1 MVQPARSARAAGKV
15 SVAVFVSR
23 ILGLGREQVF
33 AKLFG
38 AGFYNDAWV
47 AAFRIP
53 NLFRDLVAEG
63 ALSAAFVP
71 TFTDFLRHKGRAD
84 AWLLANLVLS
94 WLLILL
100 GGLAL
105 VFLFF
110 SHYFVYLV
118 AAGFGDVPGK
128 IEVTSVLL
136 KILSPFLILVAM
148 ASVAMGVL
156 NSLNYFFLPA
166 LAPALFNFCMILA
179 GFLLVPSFES
189 WGILPIHTM
198 AVGALMGGILQ
209 YSVQLPLLR
218 KQGYRFRFRLDFH
231 HEGVRKIARLLAP
244 ALLSVGAVQV
254 NVVVNTQIASFL
266 QENGPIS
273 WLTYAFRIIYLP
285 IGLFGVAVGVVN
297 LRDVSV
303 LAAQRSWEK
312 LRETV
317 ANSIKLVAFLVVP
330 STIGLMVLAVPI
342 VGIIFERGHF
352 TSRDTMYTAYA
363 VIFYAAGLCA
373 YSCMKVYVPTFY
385 ALGDTVTPVKVSLL
399 AVLVNL
405 VINLVLVFL
414 ILPVGYRYVGLA
426 LGTAL
431 SVTLASVLLARG
443 FKVRLGSL
451 RPFGVT
457 RMFWKSFGSAVVMGL
472 CVYLINR
479 FFEQRW
485 AEMTFLGELSVLLV
499 CLTVGIVVY
508 FGCCRLLG
516 VEESRYFF
524 HRLVF

>member
-1 MVQPARSARAAGKV
+1 MIRPDRSARAAGKV
-15 SVAVFVSR
+15 SVAVFISR
-23 ILGLGREQVF
+23 ILGLVREQMF

-63 ALSAAFVP
+63 ALSAALVP
-71 TFTDFLRHKGRAD
+71 TFTDFLKNKGRAD

-110 SHYFVYLV
+110 SNYFVYLV
-118 AAGFGDVPGK
+118 AAGFTDVPGK
-128 IEVTSVLL
+128 VEVTSVLL

-156 NSLNYFFLPA
+156 NSLHYFFIPA
-166 LAPALFNFCMILA
+166 LAPALFNLCMILA
-179 GFLLVPSFES
+179 GFFLVPSFEK
-189 WGILPIHTM
+189 WGILPIHAM
-198 AVGALMGGILQ
+198 AVGALIGGVLQ
-209 YSVQLPLLR
+209 YAVQLPLLR
-218 KQGYRFRFRLDFH
+218 KQGFKFKFRLDAN
-231 HEGVRKIARLLAP
+231 HEGVRRIARLITP

-254 NVVVNTQIASFL
+254 NVLMNTQIASFL

-273 WLTYAFRIIYLP
+273 WLSYAFRIVYLP

-303 LAAQRSWEK
+303 LAAQKNWEG

-317 ANSIKLVAFLVVP
+317 ANSIKLVALLAIP

-342 VGIIFERGHF
+342 VAIFFERGDF
-352 TSRDTMYTAYA
+352 TSSDTRYTAYA
-363 VIFYAAGLCA
+363 VIFYAVGLFA
-373 YSCMKVYVPTFY
+373 YSCMKIYVPTFY
-385 ALGDTVTPVKVSLL
+385 ALGDTRTPVKVTLL
-399 AVLVNL
+399 SILVNL
-405 VINLVLVFL
+405 LINLALVFF
-414 ILPVGYRYVGLA
+414 ILPVQYRYVGLA

-431 SVTLASVLLARG
+431 SVTLAFVLLTRC

-451 RPFGVT
+451 RAFGVT
-457 RMFWKSFGSAVVMGL
+457 QMFWKSLGAALVMGL
-472 CVYLINR
+472 CVYSTNR
-479 FFEQRW
+479 FLEQQW
-485 AEMTFLGELSVLLV
+485 ASMNFLGELLSLMV
-499 CLTVGIVVY
+499 CLVVGIVIY
-508 FGCCRLLG
+508 FGCCQLLG
-516 VEESRYFF
+516 IAEIRYFF
-524 HRLVF
+524 HRWVR